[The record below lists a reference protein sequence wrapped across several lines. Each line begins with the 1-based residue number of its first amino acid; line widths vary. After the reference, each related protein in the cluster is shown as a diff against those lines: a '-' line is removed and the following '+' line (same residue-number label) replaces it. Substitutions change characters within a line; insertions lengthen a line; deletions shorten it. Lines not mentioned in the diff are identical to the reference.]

1 MTNSYPRDRAEKWRT
16 QTKLVRGGLLR
27 SEFEEM
33 DEAIFMTLGY
43 VYKTAAE
50 AEAAF
55 KNQIERFMYSRYANP
70 TVEMFQERMCLLEGA
85 EACRATASGMAAVF
99 ASLAC
104 QVRAGDRV
112 VASRALFGS
121 CLFVITEILPRWGI
135 EAVLVDGT
143 DHDAWKKALAKKTA
157 CVFLETPSN
166 PTLEIIDLK
175 SVCDMAHAAG
185 ARVVV
190 DNVFATP
197 VLQKPLA
204 FGADVVAY
212 STTKHIDGQGRGMG
226 GAILGTQKF
235 INETLQPF
243 YRHTGPSMSPFNA
256 WIMLKGL
263 ETLDLRMQR
272 HCANARVM
280 AEFLG
285 GLDGIINVRYPG
297 LPTHPQHNLARTQMS
312 DFGSIVTFV
321 VEGGKART
329 FRFMDALRVID
340 IANNLGDAKS
350 IVTHPA
356 TTTHQRLKPEEREA
370 IGILDGTIR
379 LSVGLED
386 LEDLKED
393 IFAALAAA

>member
-1 MTNSYPRDRAEKWRT
+1 MTRRYSRDDAQNWRP
-16 QTKLVRGGLLR
+16 QTRLVRGGLMR

-33 DEAIFMTLGY
+33 DEAIFMTSGY
-43 VYKTAAE
+43 VYSSAAE

-70 TVEMFQERMCLLEGA
+70 TVAMFEERMCLLEGA

-104 QVRAGDRV
+104 QVKAGDRI

-121 CLFVITEILPRWGI
+121 CLFIITEILPRWGV

-143 DHDAWKKALAKKTA
+143 DNDAWKKALSQKTA

-175 SVCDMAHAAG
+175 YVSDTAHAAG
-185 ARVVV
+185 ATVVV
-190 DNVFATP
+190 DNVFASP
-197 VLQKPLA
+197 VLQKPMA

-212 STTKHIDGQGRGMG
+212 SATKHIDGQGRAMG
-226 GAILGTQKF
+226 GAVLGTRKF
-235 INETLQPF
+235 ILETLQPF

-256 WIMLKGL
+256 WVMLKGL
-263 ETLDLRMQR
+263 ETLELRMQR
-272 HCANARVM
+272 HCANAREM

-285 GLDGIINVRYPG
+285 TLGGIADVRYPG
-297 LPTHPQHNLARTQMS
+297 LASHPQHNLARTQMS
-312 DFGSIVTFV
+312 DFGSVITFV

-329 FRFMDALRVID
+329 FKFMDALRCID

-370 IGILDGTIR
+370 IGILDGTVR

-386 LEDLKED
+386 VADLKED
-393 IFAALAAA
+393 IAQALKAA

>member
-1 MTNSYPRDRAEKWRT
+1 MTRSYSRDQAANWRP
-16 QTKLVRGGLLR
+16 QTRLVRGGLMR

-33 DEAIFMTLGY
+33 DEAIFMTSGY
-43 VYKTAAE
+43 VYSSAAE
-50 AEAAF
+50 AEDAF
-55 KNQIERFMYSRYANP
+55 KNRIERFMYSRYANP

-99 ASLAC
+99 AALAC
-104 QVRAGDRV
+104 QVKAGDRV

-121 CLFVITEILPRWGI
+121 CLYVITEILPRWGV

-143 DHDAWKKALAKKTA
+143 DNDAWKKALSKKTA
-157 CVFLETPSN
+157 AVFLETPSN

-175 SVCDMAHAAG
+175 TVCDLAHAAG
-185 ARVVV
+185 ATVVV

-197 VLQKPLA
+197 VLQKPLQ

-212 STTKHIDGQGRGMG
+212 SATKHIDGQGRAMG
-226 GAILGTQKF
+226 GAVLGTRTF
-235 INETLQPF
+235 INDVLQPF

-256 WIMLKGL
+256 WVMLKGL
-263 ETLDLRMQR
+263 ETLELRMQR
-272 HCANARVM
+272 HCANARVL

-285 GLDGIINVRYPG
+285 TLDGISHVRYPG
-297 LPTHPQHNLARTQMS
+297 LASHPQHNLARAQMS
-312 DFGSIVTFV
+312 DFGSVVTFA
-321 VEGGKART
+321 VEGGKQRT
-329 FRFMDALRVID
+329 FRFMDSLRCID
-340 IANNLGDAKS
+340 IANNLGDTKS
-350 IVTHPA
+350 IVTHPG

-386 LEDLKED
+386 IEDLKDD
-393 IFAALAAA
+393 ILQALKAV